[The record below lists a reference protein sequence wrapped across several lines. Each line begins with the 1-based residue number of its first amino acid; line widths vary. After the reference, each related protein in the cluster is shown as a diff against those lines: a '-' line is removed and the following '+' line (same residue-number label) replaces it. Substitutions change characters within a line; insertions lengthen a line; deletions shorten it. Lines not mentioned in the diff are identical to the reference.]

1 MLLLSYIVP
10 VFNSSKYLGKCL
22 DSIMNQGLQDDQY
35 EIVLIDDGST
45 DNSLD
50 ICHGYQEK
58 FSFIKVISQENSGV
72 ASARNAGLAKAEGKF
87 ICFVDS
93 DDYLTSNS
101 ISAILDEV
109 GARNA
114 QLIRFWMII
123 LEEGEGEPPYQ
134 KGTTNFEGNAFKYVE
149 RFGFDTFCVS
159 FLYDRQWLL
168 ESKIQF
174 EPFKM
179 AEDYLFI
186 SKLLLLDPSVIS
198 TTYRTYN
205 YVKHSSSTTG
215 DRSPEHAKICAR
227 DLFSVV
233 DSLMTYSEKLTIDE
247 RMKGFLAHSAQG
259 KMRAF
264 ISRVLSSNISVP
276 EFRMMISRLKEL
288 SVLPTRLDSERMKQ
302 KMISRGINLI
312 SVFPS
317 LLITLRFLYIR
328 LFIPFI
334 FSHIS
339 KN

>member
-22 DSIMNQGLQDDQY
+22 DSIMDQGLQKDQY
-35 EIVLIDDGST
+35 EIILIDDGST

-58 FSFIKVISQENSGV
+58 YNFIKVISQENSGV
-72 ASARNAGLAKAEGKF
+72 ASARNAGLTKAEGKYV
-87 ICFVDS
+87 CFVDS
-93 DDYLTSNS
+93 DDYLTSNN
-101 ISAILDEV
+101 ISAIIDEI
-109 GARNA
+109 GDSEAK
-114 QLIRFWMII
+114 LIRFWMII
-123 LEEGEGEPPYQ
+123 MEEGEEEPLYQ
-134 KGTTNFEGNAFKYVE
+134 KGIINYEGKAFEYVK
-149 RFGFDTFCVS
+149 RFGFYTFCVS
-159 FLYDRQWLL
+159 FLYDRLWLQ
-168 ESKIQF
+168 ESMIRF

-186 SKLLLLDPSVIS
+186 SKLLLRNPSVIS

-205 YVKHSSSTTG
+205 YVKHSSSATG
-215 DRSPEHAKICAR
+215 NRSPEHAKICAKH
-227 DLFSVV
+227 LFSVV
-233 DSLMTYSEKLTIDE
+233 DSLMTYSDKLSIDD
-247 RMKGFLAHSAQG
+247 RIKGLLAQSAQG

-288 SVLPTRLDSERMKQ
+288 SVLPTRLDSEGKKQ
-302 KMISRGINLI
+302 KIIYRGINLI
-312 SVFPS
+312 SAFPS
-317 LLITLRFLYIR
+317 LLLPLRFLYTR